1 MYLYAITTQETKIN
15 GQRRWHFVSPAGKSL
30 RTWTSKR
37 NALEAGKREFQWV
50 K

>member
-1 MYLYAITTQETKIN
+1 MAKITTHEVQLN

-30 RTWTSKR
+30 RTWASKR
-37 NALEAGKREFQWV
+37 SALDAGKREWQWV